1 MSVSLKTIRSG
12 IQGFRR
18 DHKGSVATIFAL
30 AFVPVAFLSLV
41 MIDFS
46 RASTARTNMQQ
57 TLDAS
62 TLLAARSTAITDP
75 QLQTVGSNSFNA
87 QIATNLGLTV
97 LTDTYASGANNTVV
111 ADATGTVAPLVAGMF
126 LGGPIQVAA
135 HSEVVR
141 SMNRLEIAMVLDT
154 TGSMAGSKIS
164 NLQTAADNFID
175 TMASAA
181 AKSSI
186 TNPVKISIVPFSS
199 TVKIQAPVSMTSYNT
214 TSYTVTGLPT
224 WLDGRARMTPWNLD
238 LFTIASS
245 TAARI
250 DRFAKLKQMGQ
261 SWGGC
266 VENRAQPYDVTDDP
280 PLATAA
286 TASPTT
292 AQAQSMF
299 APYFWPDEPDTTY
312 TKVNFGTSQNNY
324 LSDGYASNTAA
335 SVLTSWLV
343 PQGSSTK
350 YTVAP
355 KTGTNP
361 AGFTYGPNSGCAMQ
375 QMQRLTT
382 DFASLKTT
390 VSGLVASGETNIPIG
405 LAWGWHTLSPN
416 APLADGSAYTAPNLT
431 KIVVLMTDGDNT
443 MSTVS
448 DSNNSYYHGYG
459 YIWQNKLGTTSS
471 NAATRTTAIDGRM
484 QLLCTNMKAKGIVIY
499 TVGVGVSTSSKAL
512 LQACATTTDQY
523 YDVNSTGTNMDAAFS
538 AIAGSIQ
545 NLRISK

>member
-199 TVKIQAPVSMTSYNT
+199 TA
-214 TSYTVTGLPT
+214 
-224 WLDGRARMTPWNLD
+224 
-238 LFTIASS
+238 ASS
-245 TAARI
+245 TFAAGPMLTFRI
-250 DRFAKLKQMGQ
+250 
-261 SWGGC
+261 
-266 VENRAQPYDVTDDP
+266 V
-280 PLATAA
+280 
-286 TASPTT
+286 
-292 AQAQSMF
+292 
-299 APYFWPDEPDTTY
+299 
-312 TKVNFGTSQNNY
+312 
-324 LSDGYASNTAA
+324 
-335 SVLTSWLV
+335 
-343 PQGSSTK
+343 
-350 YTVAP
+350 
-355 KTGTNP
+355 
-361 AGFTYGPNSGCAMQ
+361 FTP
-375 QMQRLTT
+375 RT
-382 DFASLKTT
+382 
-390 VSGLVASGETNIPIG
+390 
-405 LAWGWHTLSPN
+405 N
-416 APLADGSAYTAPNLT
+416 APAP
-431 KIVVLMTDGDNT
+431 IMPR
-443 MSTVS
+443 S
-448 DSNNSYYHGYG
+448 DFNF
-459 YIWQNKLGTTSS
+459 
-471 NAATRTTAIDGRM
+471 ATRAAIM
-484 QLLCTNMKAKGIVIY
+484 ASQQHPQQL
-499 TVGVGVSTSSKAL
+499 
-512 LQACATTTDQY
+512 Q
-523 YDVNSTGTNMDAAFS
+523 
-538 AIAGSIQ
+538 
-545 NLRISK
+545 